1 MNITEKQFAQAVNAA
16 VEARTLALRRDLEF
30 YKRIV
35 RDFLPDDMGGWLN
48 GNGNGDNLK
57 PPRPKCGAN
66 GNQVLTWD
74 IVRAFRKYASDHPG
88 TAIASCGRRFG
99 IKKSSA
105 HEIYKN
111 QSWCDPDYVPAERV

>member
-35 RDFLPDDMGGWLN
+35 RDYLPNDMDGWLN
-48 GNGNGDNLK
+48 GNGNGDNPK
-57 PPRPKCGAN
+57 PPRPKLGQN
-66 GNQVLTWD
+66 SNQVLTWD
-74 IVRAFRKYASDHPG
+74 IVREFRKYATDNLDI
-88 TAIASCGRRFG
+88 AIASCGRRYG